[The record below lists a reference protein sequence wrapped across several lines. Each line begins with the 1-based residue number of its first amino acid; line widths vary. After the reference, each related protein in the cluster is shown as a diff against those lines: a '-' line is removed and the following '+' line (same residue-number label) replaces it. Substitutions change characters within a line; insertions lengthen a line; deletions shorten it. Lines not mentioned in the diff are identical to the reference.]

1 VTEEKRNLT
10 RIESH
15 RDLIVWQKAMDF
27 AEETYKLAARFPAS
41 ETYRLVSQLTR
52 AAASVPANIAEGHAR
67 SSRKDFANFLAISK
81 GSLMEAETFLTLA
94 VRLRYVNETEAS
106 AAFSLITEIS
116 KMLTSLRRKLLASG

>member
-1 VTEEKRNLT
+1 MTEEKRNPA
-10 RIESH
+10 RIQSH
-15 RDLIVWQKAMDF
+15 RDLIVWQTAMDF

-81 GSLMEAETFLTLA
+81 GSRMGAETFLTLA
-94 VRLRYVNETEAS
+94 FRLKYINMTEAS
-106 AAFSLITEIS
+106 CAFSLIIEIS
-116 KMLTSLRRKLLASG
+116 KMLTSLRSKRLADT